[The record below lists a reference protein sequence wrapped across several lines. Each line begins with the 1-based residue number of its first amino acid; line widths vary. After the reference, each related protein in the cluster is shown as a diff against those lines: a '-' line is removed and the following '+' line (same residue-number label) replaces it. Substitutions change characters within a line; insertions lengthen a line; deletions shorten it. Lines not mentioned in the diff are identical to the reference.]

1 MLKYQ
6 NIAQKIYDSIYQQQ
20 LPKGSQLA
28 NIEELINQYQVS
40 RTTIVKALARLER
53 QGVIYQVQGSGI
65 FVRQRKKSGYL
76 NLATSHGFTDDLG
89 DLPGFTQ
96 VLAFDVIRPNTE
108 IQANLNCNSD
118 EEIYYIKRLRY
129 ADGKIYGLEHSYYR
143 KKLIPYLNKEIAKG
157 SIFEYITQ
165 TGQINIGFSDKYIE
179 LLTIDE
185 STARY
190 LKLPVSSTALFMHEI
205 FYTSA
210 GEPFDFSTIIYHK
223 DNAKFCVQSHA
234 K

>member
-6 NIAQKIYDSIYQQQ
+6 KIAQKIHTAIYQQQ

-28 NIEELINQYQVS
+28 NIEELISQYQVS
-40 RTTIVKALARLER
+40 RTTIVKALDRLER

-76 NLATSHGFTDDLG
+76 NLVTSHGFTEDLS
-89 DLPGFTQ
+89 DLPGHNE
-96 VLAFDVIRPNTE
+96 VLAIDTIQPSIE
-108 IQANLNCNSD
+108 IQTNLNCNTK
-118 EEIYYIKRLRY
+118 EEIYYVKRLRY
-129 ADGKIYGLEHSYYR
+129 VDGKIYALEHSYYR
-143 KKLIPYLNKEIAKG
+143 KKLLPYLNKEIAEG
-157 SIFEYITQ
+157 SIFDYIARI
-165 TGQINIGFSDKYIE
+165 GQINIGFSDKYLE
-179 LLTIDE
+179 LSTIDE
-185 STARY
+185 VTADH
-190 LKLPVSSTALFMHEI
+190 LQLPVGSTALFVQEI

-223 DNAKFCVQSHA
+223 DNAKFCVQSHS